1 MDLSI
6 IIPSFNTK
14 HLTER
19 CLRSIIETL
28 KRSKLTFEIIVIDNA
43 SKDGSVEMLN
53 TKFPQVIKIL
63 NKENV
68 GYGTANNMGLHIA
81 KGTYVL
87 MLNSDIDALNGSLEH
102 LYTFALS
109 HPKSFIGGKL
119 YNEDGSLQP
128 SCGPMFTLWYVFL
141 MLFVRADKLSITRY
155 SPDYPKRVGWVS
167 GACLLGT
174 RVSFYDVGLFDQGI
188 FMYMDEIEFL
198 YRAGVKGYNVFF
210 TPHARFIHTG
220 AASSANSRAPVKN
233 IFRGLMYFYRKHR
246 TPLEVSVLKFMLTV
260 KAGISI
266 GIGRILGKQDL
277 VHIYEE
283 GLTLVNQ

>member
-14 HLTER
+14 HLTGR

-28 KRSKLTFEIIVIDNA
+28 KRSKLSYEIIVVDNA
-43 SKDGSVEMLN
+43 SHDGSVDMLN
-53 TKFPQVIKIL
+53 TQFPQVIKIL

-81 KGTYVL
+81 KGTYAL
-87 MLNSDIDALNGSLEH
+87 MLNSDVDALNGSLER
-102 LYTFALS
+102 LYEFAVA
-109 HPKSFIGGKL
+109 HPRSFVGGKL

-141 MLFVRADKLSITRY
+141 MLFCQADKLSITRY
-155 SPDYPKRVGWVS
+155 SPNRARRVGWVS
-167 GACLLGT
+167 GACLLGV
-174 RVSFYDVGLFDQGI
+174 RDSFYDVGLFDQGI

-198 YRAGVKGYNVFF
+198 YRASGKGYKVFF
-210 TPHARFIHTG
+210 TPQARFIHTG
-220 AASSANSRAPVKN
+220 AASSGNKRAPVKN
-233 IFRGLMYFYRKHR
+233 IFRGLIYFYRKHR
-246 TPLEVSVLKFMLTV
+246 TPFEVGVLKLMLRV
-260 KAGISI
+260 KAKIA
-266 GIGRILGKQDL
+266 ILLGTIAGKQDL

-283 GLTLVNQ
+283 GLQ